1 MISLYPKK
9 KEIIY
14 LNKSDLIKKDD
25 LNEKIA
31 SFKKRIK
38 QKYKVI
44 SIFKK
49 DDIQNV
55 KKSLVNNV
63 NR

>member
-1 MISLYPKK
+1 MISLYPK

-38 QKYKVI
+38 QNI
-44 SIFKK
+44 
-49 DDIQNV
+49 
-55 KKSLVNNV
+55 
-63 NR
+63 R

>member
-1 MISLYPKK
+1 MISLYPK

-55 KKSLVNNV
+55 KRSLVNNV